1 MKRTTSNPERQRPFS
16 NSPNVISLLCDPLF
30 QRSDEYL
37 FLDLEIMKE
46 HGPDMAGFFAYL
58 LDQYKAR
65 IDRKGDFDPFPLK
78 HAQIANDLHMKEA
91 TIRRLKKILIEKGVI
106 STKMKGV
113 PAVEHYAIHKE
124 VF

>member
-16 NSPNVISLLCDPLF
+16 NAPRVSLHLCDPLF
-30 QRSDEYL
+30 LRSDEYL

-46 HGPDMAGFFAYL
+46 YGADMAVFFAYL

-65 IDRKGDFDPFPLK
+65 IDRLGNWNPFPLK
-78 HAQIANDLHMKEA
+78 HAQISNDLHMKVS
-91 TIRRLKKILIEKGVI
+91 TIRRLKKILVEKGVI
-106 STKMKGV
+106 STKMKGT
-113 PAVEHYAIHKE
+113 PPVEHYAIHKE